1 VKRREFIGLIGGAV
15 AWPHAT
21 NAQQAKAVPR
31 IGVLWHAGSADEEKE
46 YLLVLRKAFNDLGYV
61 EGKSIQLEHR
71 FPAEQ
76 PERYRAFARE
86 LVESKVDV
94 IVAVTIDG
102 AIESKKAT
110 STIPIVFVIVADPIG
125 NGLVEN
131 LARPGGNITG
141 LSLMVLDVTGKRL
154 ALLKEMVP
162 NLSRVAV
169 LLNPGEAVSPRAM
182 TASLNAAKALGLAV
196 ERVEV
201 ASPDAIEHVFA
212 TIARDGFDG
221 ALVFGAMMFN
231 ERARVSSSALAH
243 KIPAMSVVGEMVEH
257 GLLISYGQD
266 FPDYFRKA
274 AVYVDKILKGA
285 KPTDLP
291 VEQPTRF
298 ELVINLKTAKA
309 LGLTVPPSLLVTAD
323 QIIE

>member
-102 AIESKKAT
+102 AIEVKKAT
-110 STIPIVFVIVADPIG
+110 STIPIVFVVVADPIG

-141 LSLMVLDVTGKRL
+141 LSLMLTDVAGKRF

-221 ALVFGAMMFN
+221 ALVNGAMMFN

-243 KIPAMSVVGEMVEH
+243 KIPAMAVVGEMVEH

-291 VEQPTRF
+291 VEQPTRLK
-298 ELVINLKTAKA
+298 LVINLKTAKA
-309 LGLTVPPSLLVTAD
+309 LGLAVPPSLLVTAD